1 MKFEKKVYLIF
12 NVLKN
17 NDVYSDTR
25 LLQQIFE
32 NYRFFDYILNSY
44 LKQKKELPKLIKSVF
59 YVAFSEIFFFSNNID
74 AFTINNAINFVKKSK
89 FKFYSKI
96 LHAVLSRV
104 IKNKGK
110 ILEDFKRKATLA
122 QFYSHPDWLVEK
134 WIKNFGL
141 ENTKNLMK
149 FNNSHSYNYIIIK
162 NNKIKGVIDL
172 LKKDN
177 INFSIIYDDFPE
189 IIRLEGKYKIS
200 GVPGFKDGLF
210 WVQDPSAY
218 FVTKLVDYISEI
230 KNIVD
235 LCASPGGKSIAL
247 SQSGYFVIS
256 NDVSLKKIGLI
267 KDNIERLSIDNIKL
281 LISDAR
287 EIYFRKIFDL
297 VLLDVP
303 CSGTG
308 VINKKGDIR
317 WNISF
322 EKINSLKN
330 IQYSLLENALNF
342 SKYILYSTCTL
353 EPEENELLIN
363 EFVKQH
369 KEVEIVHLNN
379 IKTKELLKFYH
390 NGFFYSYP
398 FRDNINGAFAVI
410 LKNNNHF

>member
-162 NNKIKGVIDL
+162 KNKIYEVINL
-172 LKKDN
+172 FKKND
-177 INFSIIYDDFPE
+177 INFSIVIFIVGFIKKDPPIY
-189 IIRLEGKYKIS
+189 
-200 GVPGFKDGLF
+200 
-210 WVQDPSAY
+210 
-218 FVTKLVDYISEI
+218 YIQ
-230 KNIVD
+230 
-235 LCASPGGKSIAL
+235 L
-247 SQSGYFVIS
+247 
-256 NDVSLKKIGLI
+256 
-267 KDNIERLSIDNIKL
+267 
-281 LISDAR
+281 
-287 EIYFRKIFDL
+287 
-297 VLLDVP
+297 
-303 CSGTG
+303 T
-308 VINKKGDIR
+308 
-317 WNISF
+317 
-322 EKINSLKN
+322 
-330 IQYSLLENALNF
+330 
-342 SKYILYSTCTL
+342 
-353 EPEENELLIN
+353 
-363 EFVKQH
+363 
-369 KEVEIVHLNN
+369 
-379 IKTKELLKFYH
+379 
-390 NGFFYSYP
+390 
-398 FRDNINGAFAVI
+398 
-410 LKNNNHF
+410 